1 METNNGDR
9 QALLIM
15 DYQVGIA
22 DKLQEFDSIVEKTN
36 LAIDAARKSG
46 IKVIFTKVS
55 FEIGFPEVGVNTI
68 SSFQQAKA
76 KNLFSGNQSKLV
88 SQVNVEAGDII
99 VNKKRFGAFAGS
111 DLNLILHAHGI
122 NNLIMGGVSSS
133 GVVLSTL
140 RLAADT
146 DYRVTILSDCCADQ
160 DAEIHKMLVEKIFP
174 MQAKVINSED
184 WIKSL

>member
-1 METNNGDR
+1 METNNVEQ

-22 DKLQEFDSIVEKTN
+22 DKLPEFNSIVAKSN
-36 LAIDAARKSG
+36 QAIDAARKSG
-46 IKVIFTKVS
+46 IKIIFTKVG
-55 FEIGFPEVGVNTI
+55 FEVGFPEVGVNTI
-68 SSFQQAKA
+68 PAFQQAKA
-76 KNLFSGNQSKLV
+76 NNLFSGEQSKLV
-88 SQVNVEAGDII
+88 PQLNAAAGDIVI
-99 VNKKRFGAFAGS
+99 NKKRFGAFAGN

-122 NNLIMGGVSSS
+122 NNLIMAGVSSS

-146 DYRVTILSDCCADQ
+146 DYRVTILSDCCADK
-160 DAEIHKMLVEKIFP
+160 DAEVHKMLVEKIFP
-174 MQAKVINSED
+174 MQAKVINCED

>member
-1 METNNGDR
+1 METNKGVQ

-22 DKLQEFDSIVEKTN
+22 DKLPEFNSIVEKSN
-36 LAIDAARKSG
+36 QAIKAARKSG
-46 IKVIFTKVS
+46 IKVIFTKVG

-68 SSFQQAKA
+68 PAFQQAKE
-76 KNLFSGNQSKLV
+76 KNLFSGDQSKLV
-88 SQVNVEAGDII
+88 SQLDVEAGDIV
-99 VNKKRFGAFAGS
+99 VNKKRFGAFAGN

-146 DYRVTILSDCCADQ
+146 DYRVTILSDCCADK
-160 DAEIHKMLVEKIFP
+160 DTEVHKMLVEKIFP
-174 MQAKVINSED
+174 MQAKVMNSED